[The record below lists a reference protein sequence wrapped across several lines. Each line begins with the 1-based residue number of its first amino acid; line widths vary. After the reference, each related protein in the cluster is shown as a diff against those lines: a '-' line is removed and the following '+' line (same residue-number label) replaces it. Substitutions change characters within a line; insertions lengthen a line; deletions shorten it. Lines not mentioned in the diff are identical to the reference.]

1 MSQTTVPIVIL
12 HRGNQPYFRTC
23 VLLNAK
29 YNPVIVLGDDT
40 NRDIAAVPNVEHVSI
55 DTLDSPELAEFRTH
69 FTNYS
74 TNSAAYEFLCFARV
88 YYMRRL
94 MELKGLDAVF
104 HTDSDCIVVER
115 LEKIVPQIHAKGY
128 AIAYSLEQSDSP
140 THMVGCIHNG
150 LLTREFCDAFATLC
164 SDIYINRTKLSL
176 IEPKIKWHK
185 DNRQAGGICDMTLY
199 HLLVSEGLLRVLDLN
214 QILEVDGVP
223 CTFDHNINIA
233 GGYKG
238 ASTYRMKGPMK
249 QIRKEGEHFFI
260 QEVAAT
266 VGHEVRALSFHFQ
279 GGAKPHMFHIY
290 KNGNP

>member
-1 MSQTTVPIVIL
+1 MSVPIVIL

-40 NRDIAAVPNVEHVSI
+40 NRDITAIPNVTHVPI
-55 DTLDSPELAEFRTH
+55 DTLESIELAKFRTH

-74 TNSAAYEFLCFARV
+74 TNSASYEFLCFARV
-88 YYMRRL
+88 YYMREL
-94 MELKGLDAVF
+94 MERKGLDAVF

-115 LEKIVPQIHAKGY
+115 LDKIVPQIHAKGY
-128 AIAYSLEQSDSP
+128 TIAYSLQQSDSP
-140 THMVGCIHNG
+140 MNMVGCIHNG
-150 LLTREFCDAFATLC
+150 LLTREFCSAFATLC

-185 DNRQAGGICDMTLY
+185 DNRQNGGICDMTLY
-199 HLLVSEGLLRVLDLN
+199 HLLASEGLLRVLDLN
-214 QILEVDGVP
+214 QILEVEGVP

-238 ASTYRMKGPMK
+238 ENTYRMKGPMK
-249 QIRKEGEHFFI
+249 QIRKKEEQFFI
-260 QEVAAT
+260 QEAPA
-266 VGHEVRALSFHFQ
+266 GQEVRALSFHFQ
-279 GGAKPHMFHIY
+279 GGAKPHMFQIY
-290 KNGNP
+290 KNGNV